1 MGDLARKCAEY
12 KDLVAGSLEE
22 RDFVNFI
29 VSMLDIPNVWLHL
42 SPVEVF
48 YWKDKG
54 SRLEVDGVVYDV
66 LAMPYSRGG
75 AYEGR
80 LVGMGDDVEGNM
92 VLAPFP
98 SRDLNDAKYV
108 VIEAAK
114 RGASAVVF
122 YGQTPRRIVV
132 TDELGFKYDAAPP
145 PIPAVSAPPD
155 VEKALGKR
163 ARLELV
169 VDAKVTYSYNIVAMN
184 TFEDSPMISAHY
196 DHWLYGGSDNCG
208 GLEAAVMAFLDLVA
222 EDYPIALGLFTA
234 EEGTGPHVPSLYWA
248 WGSLAY
254 FKKWRPTLL
263 VNLDVIG
270 VGSPKAYAMPYL
282 ADAVKGLL
290 PVERPRAD
298 FDSLNYEVRG
308 LPAVTISSL
317 EDIWHIY
324 HSPLDRDVDDEA
336 VGFAAEIAKRL
347 VKIRPEAPKVDLL
360 QYGIRARPDPYT
372 AWSMAYNYL
381 VLFRDFGHSD
391 IVYTNVLEF
400 LKREASNYVR
410 IDLLGGPT
418 LCVGNCENAL
428 ETYREIVTLL
438 DS

>member
-1 MGDLARKCAEY
+1 MGDLARKCMEY
-12 KDLVAGSLEE
+12 KDLVAGSPEE

-29 VSMLDIPNVWLHL
+29 ASMLDIPNIWLHF
-42 SPVEVF
+42 SPAEVL
-48 YWKDKG
+48 YWKDRG
-54 SRLEVDGVVYDV
+54 SRLEADGVAYDV

-75 AYEGR
+75 TYEGR
-80 LVGMGDDVEGNM
+80 LVGIDDDVEGNI

-98 SRDLNDAKYV
+98 RDLNDAKYV
-108 VIEAAK
+108 VINAAR

-122 YGQTPRRIVV
+122 YERVPRRIVI

-145 PIPAVSAPPD
+145 PISAASAPLE
-155 VEKALGKR
+155 VERALGKR
-163 ARLELV
+163 ARLELG
-169 VDAKVTYSYNIVAMN
+169 VDAKVTYSYNIIAMN
-184 TFEDSPMISAHY
+184 TFENSPMISAHY

-234 EEGTGPHVPSLYWA
+234 EEGTGPQIPSLYWA
-248 WGSLAY
+248 WGSLVY
-254 FKKWRPTLL
+254 FSRWRPTLL
-263 VNLDVIG
+263 VNLDVVG

-282 ADAVKGLL
+282 ADAVRGLL

-317 EDIWHIY
+317 EDTWHIY
-324 HSPLDRDVDDEA
+324 HSPLDKEIDDEA

-347 VKIRPEAPKVDLL
+347 AKLRPEAPRVDLL
-360 QYGIRARPDPYT
+360 QYGVRARPDPFT
-372 AWSMAYNYL
+372 AWSIVYNYL
-381 VLFRDFGHSD
+381 VLFKDFGHSD
-391 IVYTNVLEF
+391 IVYVNVFEF

-418 LCVGNCENAL
+418 LCSGDCGSAL
-428 ETYREIVTLL
+428 EVYKELAALRLI
-438 DS
+438 